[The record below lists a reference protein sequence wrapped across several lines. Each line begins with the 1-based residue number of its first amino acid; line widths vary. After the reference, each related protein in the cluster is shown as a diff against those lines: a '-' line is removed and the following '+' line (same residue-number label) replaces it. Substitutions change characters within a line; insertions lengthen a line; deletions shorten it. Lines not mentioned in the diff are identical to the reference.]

1 MSKSIENNVLSKRCT
16 SGLSR
21 SEEYTSILEETTR
34 GAFFLFSGGFIAT
47 ALSALTGILI
57 ARLLGPEQYG
67 IYSLAF
73 TIPGFLMVFTGFGV
87 NSALTRYIS
96 SLYNGEKSSRLASM
110 IKIGTLFIM
119 FESILVFI
127 LGYLFI
133 NELTRILLGRA
144 DLADYSLILLP
155 TIILQAV
162 ITASIGVLLGFSDA
176 LRVTYINII
185 QQVFRLLIAPLLV
198 VTGFGLVGALYGNTI
213 AYGLACIASLIYL
226 YKYYVLIR
234 DENNNE
240 PATKILLEM
249 VSYGIPLYISSV
261 ITALIDT
268 YRNALLARIADDYT
282 IGSFSAAFRFV
293 TLITIIMAPISTML
307 FPAFSKLN
315 NNRGELRKMLVVSI
329 KYSSILV
336 VPATVF
342 YIVMSR
348 ELVAVLFGRDY
359 LYLTPRYFSLLSANY
374 LYVAV
379 GYMVLGS
386 FFSGVGDTRVNLE
399 ASVIYAGLFT
409 LLAIPLARLLGVDGL
424 VYSMIIG
431 NGVSIL
437 YSLYIAHR
445 KYSAKPDY
453 KSSLAILTAS
463 LVAGVPVY
471 TLSSM
476 ITFIGVPLNLLKLVV
491 GGLVYLFIYTTLLPL
506 LGVMKQGDL
515 EFIVNAFSKIKPL
528 KPFIVLIAKYEE
540 KLIGKRVFH

>member
-1 MSKSIENNVLSKRCT
+1 
-16 SGLSR
+16 
-21 SEEYTSILEETTR
+21 
-34 GAFFLFSGGFIAT
+34 LFSGGFIAT

-67 IYSLAF
+67 VYSLAF

-96 SLYNGEKSSRLASM
+96 SLYNGGKSSRLASM
-110 IKIGTLFIM
+110 IKTGVLFTV
-119 FESILVFI
+119 FESLLVFL

-133 NELTRILLGRA
+133 SELSRILLGRP

-162 ITASIGVLLGFSDA
+162 ISASMGVLLGFSDA
-176 LRVTYINII
+176 LRVTYINIV
-185 QQVFRLLIAPLLV
+185 QQVFRLIIAPLLV
-198 VTGFGLVGALYGNTI
+198 VVGFGLVGALYGNTI
-213 AYGLACIASLIYL
+213 AYGLACIPALIYL

-234 DENNNE
+234 DDNNNNE
-240 PATKILLEM
+240 PTTKILLEM
-249 VSYGIPLYISSV
+249 VSYGLPLYTSSV
-261 ITALIDT
+261 INALIDT

-307 FPAFSKLN
+307 FPAFSKLSS
-315 NNRGELRKMLVVSI
+315 NREELRKMLVVSI

-336 VPATVF
+336 VPAAVF
-342 YIVMSR
+342 YIIMSR

-359 LYLTPRYFSLLSANY
+359 LYLTPRYFSLLSVNY
-374 LYVAV
+374 LYIAV

-386 FFSGVGDTRVNLE
+386 FFSGTGDTRVNLE
-399 ASVIYAGLFT
+399 ASIIYAGLFT
-409 LLAIPLARLLGVDGL
+409 LLAIPLTSLLGVDGL

-437 YSLYIAHR
+437 YSLYIVHR
-445 KYSAKPDY
+445 RYRAKPDY
-453 KSSLAILTAS
+453 KSSLAILVAS
-463 LVAGVPVY
+463 LVAGIPVY
-471 TLSSM
+471 MASSTINLVGVLS
-476 ITFIGVPLNLLKLVV
+476 NLLKLMA
-491 GGLVYLFIYTTLLPL
+491 GGLVYLLIYLTLLPL
-506 LGVMKQGDL
+506 LGVLRREDL

-528 KPFIVLIAKYEE
+528 KPLVILIAKYEE
-540 KLIGKRVFH
+540 KLVKK